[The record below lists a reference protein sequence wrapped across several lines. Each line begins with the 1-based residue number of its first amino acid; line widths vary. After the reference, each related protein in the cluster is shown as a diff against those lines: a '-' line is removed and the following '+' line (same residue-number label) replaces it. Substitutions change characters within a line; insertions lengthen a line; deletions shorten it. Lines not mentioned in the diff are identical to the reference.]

1 MNKVMATTTIHLNKE
16 IVDKAQRY
24 AASEGKSL
32 TSIIEDYLARLTF
45 KGKKQD
51 LDLEEV
57 PDIVLSLLGAG
68 APLDDDDIN
77 GRKAYYDYVEKKHK

>member
-1 MNKVMATTTIHLNKE
+1 MATTTIHLNNE

-45 KGKKQD
+45 KEKKQD

>member
-1 MNKVMATTTIHLNKE
+1 MLRLK
-16 IVDKAQRY
+16 
-24 AASEGKSL
+24 GKSL

-45 KGKKQD
+45 KGKKQE

>member
-1 MNKVMATTTIHLNKE
+1 MATIHLNKE

-32 TSIIEDYLARLTF
+32 TSIIEDYLVRLTF

>member
-24 AASEGKSL
+24 AASERKSL

>member
-1 MNKVMATTTIHLNKE
+1 MATTTIHLNKE

-45 KGKKQD
+45 KEKKQD

>member
-32 TSIIEDYLARLTF
+32 ATIIEDYLTRLTF

-51 LDLEEV
+51 MDLEEV

-68 APLDDDDIN
+68 APLSDDDIN
-77 GRKAYYDYVEKKHK
+77 GRKAYYDYIGKKHQ

>member
-1 MNKVMATTTIHLNKE
+1 MATTTIHLNKE

-32 TSIIEDYLARLTF
+32 TSIIEDYLVRLTF

>member
-1 MNKVMATTTIHLNKE
+1 MNKVMATIHLNKE

-32 TSIIEDYLARLTF
+32 TSIIEDYLVRLTF

>member
-1 MNKVMATTTIHLNKE
+1 MLRLK
-16 IVDKAQRY
+16 
-24 AASEGKSL
+24 GKSL

>member
-1 MNKVMATTTIHLNKE
+1 MATTTIHLNKE

>member
-1 MNKVMATTTIHLNKE
+1 MATTTIHLNKE

-68 APLDDDDIN
+68 VPLDDDDIN